1 MFFALLKH
9 CWQINLRFQMIV
21 QTSEVQSGARVLN
34 LAYNS
39 IQRKLL
45 PGTLLQ
51 QKLLILLST

>member
-1 MFFALLKH
+1 
-9 CWQINLRFQMIV
+9 MIV
-21 QTSEVQSGARVLN
+21 QTSEIQSGARVLN

-39 IQRKLL
+39 IHGKLL